1 MMEQVGWSELP
12 AAVRAAV
19 VALGI
24 VQVAVEVAALVVLA
38 KTPAERVRLSKKWP
52 WVLIILFVNL
62 VGAIV
67 FLAAGR
73 LPAPA
78 SGEAGS
84 QGAAGETMA
93 RAVDVLYGREEE
105 RRGE

>member
-1 MMEQVGWSELP
+1 MEQVGWSELP
-12 AAVRAAV
+12 ATLRAGI
-19 VALGI
+19 VALGA
-24 VQVAVEVAALVVLA
+24 VQIAVELAALVVLA
-38 KTPAERVRLSKKWP
+38 RTPVERVRLGKKWP

-73 LPAPA
+73 LPAQE
-78 SGEAGS
+78 SGESGS
-84 QGAAGETMA
+84 QGASGETMA

-105 RRGE
+105 PRGE